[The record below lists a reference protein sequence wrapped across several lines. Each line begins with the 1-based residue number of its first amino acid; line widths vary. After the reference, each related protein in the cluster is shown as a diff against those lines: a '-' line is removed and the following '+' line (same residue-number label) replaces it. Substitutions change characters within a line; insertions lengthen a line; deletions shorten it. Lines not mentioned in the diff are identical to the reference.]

1 MFIFCGMLVDFSFL
15 AKFDHSN
22 EIKENFYDKELHE
35 GRPVG
40 RNAIVVCL
48 FFQLYSDGN
57 RRWASSHDSVYD
69 KDPDAGAVALLKTY
83 QLRKDSIMS
92 PVIGHSAANLVSYR
106 PESPL
111 SNLLADVIK
120 QSTAKLTGEKVDVAV
135 MNMGGI
141 RSALSEGEITYG
153 DVFEITPFENALC
166 LLTMDGATL
175 LRLFEQI
182 AALHGE
188 GLSGARLVISK
199 DGKLLEAT
207 VAGKAIDPQAVYRIA
222 TIDYLAEGN
231 DKMTAFRDAKSKTFP
246 ADGLLRD
253 ALLNYVKECEQ
264 KGVFVQAKVEGR
276 IVVK

>member
-1 MFIFCGMLVDFSFL
+1 M
-15 AKFDHSN
+15 
-22 EIKENFYDKELHE
+22 
-35 GRPVG
+35 
-40 RNAIVVCL
+40 
-48 FFQLYSDGN
+48 
-57 RRWASSHDSVYD
+57 
-69 KDPDAGAVALLKTY
+69 
-83 QLRKDSIMS
+83 
-92 PVIGHSAANLVSYR
+92 
-106 PESPL
+106 
-111 SNLLADVIK
+111 SNLLADVVK
-120 QSTAKLTGEKVDVAV
+120 QSAARLTGEQVDVSV

-141 RSALSEGEITYG
+141 RSALSEVEITYG

-166 LLTMDGATL
+166 LLTMDGTTL
-175 LRLFEQI
+175 LNLFEQI

-199 DGKLLEAT
+199 DGQLLNAT
-207 VAGKAIDPQAVYRIA
+207 VAGKAIDPQAVYRVA

-246 ADGLLRD
+246 TNGLLRD